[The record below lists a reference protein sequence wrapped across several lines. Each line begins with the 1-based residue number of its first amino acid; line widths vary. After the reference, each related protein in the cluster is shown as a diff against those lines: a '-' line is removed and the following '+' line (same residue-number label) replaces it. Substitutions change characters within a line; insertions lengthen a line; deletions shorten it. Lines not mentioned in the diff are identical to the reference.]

1 MGVAN
6 GNYEECRSLKE
17 KKGRHVQWVL
27 MEGNDIHGDDDVCDS
42 EEDSSSIDSIASI
55 SSSSLDMG
63 EDASSSLASSSPNNS
78 DGPLYE
84 LSDLMTQLPIK

>member
-1 MGVAN
+1 MVD
-6 GNYEECRSLKE
+6 GNYEECRSSKE

-27 MEGNDIHGDDDVCDS
+27 MEGSDIHDDDGCDS
-42 EEDSSSIDSIASI
+42 EEDSSSIDSVVSI

-63 EDASSSLASSSPNNS
+63 EDTSSSPNNLDS
-78 DGPLYE
+78 PLYE